1 MNDTSNKKWR
11 LLYFV
16 AKQGKYTLT
25 DNAFLLEQFYY
36 HCRIKNLRPKTLDCY
51 AERLTYF
58 MYWLNKQEDC
68 GGHCPLAGSCHHTLD
83 KIDIVCI
90 QQYIMSLIEPNKVSA
105 ETINGRIRVYK
116 LFYRFLFENGL
127 IKKNPLEKIKLL
139 KVDRKIKTVVSPQQ
153 LSLALKYF
161 NQQSFCG
168 SRNRLMILMTYDT
181 MIRSGE
187 LINLETSNVD
197 LGSKLI
203 KVHGKSRRDRVIPM
217 SVKTAK
223 CAQRYSLRWRS
234 SRPGD
239 RFFCKKGGEAL
250 DVYRVYKI
258 FREAGKKIGV
268 LMGPHL
274 IRHSGANEYT
284 RLGGHVEVLQLL
296 LGHSDIRTTMIYQHK
311 KVDDMIEGHKR
322 FSPVELMEV

>member
-1 MNDTSNKKWR
+1 MNNTSNKLWR
-11 LLYFV
+11 ILFYV
-16 AKQGKYTLT
+16 AKQGTHNLK

-58 MYWLNKQEDC
+58 MYWLNKREKA
-68 GGHCPLAGSCHHTLD
+68 LVEV
-83 KIDIVCI
+83 DIFLI
-90 QQYIMSLIEPNKVSA
+90 QAYIMELLESHKVSA

-116 LFYRFLFENGL
+116 LFYRFLYENDL
-127 IKKNPLEKIKLL
+127 IESNPLDKIKLL
-139 KVDRKIKTVVSPQQ
+139 KVDRKIKKVVSPQQ

-161 NQQSFCG
+161 NQQSYCG
-168 SRNRLMILMTYDT
+168 SRNRLMILMTFDT

-187 LINLETSNVD
+187 LISLETSNVD
-197 LGSKLI
+197 LGAKLI

-223 CAQRYSLRWRS
+223 CAQRFILRWRS
-234 SRPGD
+234 NRPGD
-239 RFFCKKGGEAL
+239 RFFCKKGGEPL

-258 FREAGKKIGV
+258 FRECGQKIGIK
-268 LMGPHL
+268 MGPHL
-274 IRHSGANEYT
+274 IRHSGADEYT
-284 RLGGHVEVLQLL
+284 RLGGHVEILQLL

-311 KVDDMIEGHKR
+311 SVDDMIKGHED
-322 FSPVELMEV
+322 FSPVETMEV